1 MKKKLLSIVLVFALT
16 LSMVACG
23 GSDDKDSDGGKKEGT
38 KTEENAPAYVTEPIT
53 IEFWHTFGSGLQAEY
68 MADAVKRFNE
78 TNEYGITVNA
88 TYIGN
93 YGTLRTQL
101 TTSIGAGDN
110 PQIAVLGMSDILASA
125 GVLADMKPYAER
137 DEIAVDEYLEG
148 VQTSMYYE
156 DQLTAL
162 PFARSCTMYYYNVDM
177 FKDAGYE
184 TAPTTID
191 EMVAACKAVAQKKG
205 VYGFEMLVDMSFYQ
219 EALLLSLGSEGLIDD
234 DKSGASCLEDGTF
247 LKMLSDWSTW
257 CKEGWCAAPTV
268 TDATNGMYQM
278 MYSGELASCFASS
291 ASLST
296 IIEYGKQSGQ
306 NIAAVP
312 MPTYDGVGGVGG
324 GGDISIVAANNDEQQ
339 IAAAWEFAKFLMTDE
354 EVATRSKATGY
365 LPTSQGAADLMADV
379 FAADANMKNAY
390 EARLACVDVPGC
402 TQRSEWQTQAATAVS
417 YVIQDKSK
425 TPEEAIDYLKSML
438 PTVFY

>member
-1 MKKKLLSIVLVFALT
+1 MSILRGEVNKLLREIKRGNPESKGLLYETTYNHLKVIAL
-16 LSMVACG
+16 S
-23 GSDDKDSDGGKKEGT
+23 
-38 KTEENAPAYVTEPIT
+38 YVKNQQDME
-53 IEFWHTFGSGLQAEY
+53 
-68 MADAVKRFNE
+68 DAVQRFND

-278 MYSGELASCFASS
+278 MYSGEL
-291 ASLST
+291 
-296 IIEYGKQSGQ
+296 
-306 NIAAVP
+306 
-312 MPTYDGVGGVGG
+312 GGLV
-324 GGDISIVAANNDEQQ
+324 
-339 IAAAWEFAKFLMTDE
+339 
-354 EVATRSKATGY
+354 
-365 LPTSQGAADLMADV
+365 
-379 FAADANMKNAY
+379 
-390 EARLACVDVPGC
+390 EARECIRDSFDIKVYEV
-402 TQRSEWQTQAATAVS
+402 
-417 YVIQDKSK
+417 
-425 TPEEAIDYLKSML
+425 
-438 PTVFY
+438 